1 MTELLLGGVSSIAA
15 VSLGFNARAGWHW
28 AKGWPDARRELKQ
41 RMLASLP
48 EDFLDR
54 VLREHDWRS
63 GCVPMG
69 RVKFALRLY
78 AITD

>member
-1 MTELLLGGVSSIAA
+1 MTELLLGGVAV
-15 VSLGFNARAGWHW
+15 VSLGFNARTGWQW
-28 AKGWPDARRELKQ
+28 ARDWPMERRELKQ

-54 VLREHDWRS
+54 VLREHDWRV
-63 GCVPMG
+63 GDVPMG

-78 AITD
+78 GRDA